1 MLKNIIVLLNKPKER
16 RNDKDI
22 EKILTPMLS
31 NLKFF
36 KEKVENISKRDFNEI
51 SLSLKYEYF
60 SAGEK
65 VFNQGDFGP
74 EKSDKFYMI
83 MRG

>member
-1 MLKNIIVLLNKPKER
+1 MV
-16 RNDKDI
+16 
-22 EKILTPMLS
+22 S

-60 SAGEK
+60 SAGDK
-65 VFNQGDFGP
+65 VFN
-74 EKSDKFYMI
+74 
-83 MRG
+83 

>member
-1 MLKNIIVLLNKPKER
+1 MV
-16 RNDKDI
+16 
-22 EKILTPMLS
+22 S

-36 KEKVENISKRDFNEI
+36 KEKVENIPKRDFNEI

-65 VFNQGDFGP
+65 VFDQGDFGP

-83 MRG
+83 MKG